1 MNELKDKDEQYN
13 AYLKYNDGKPKKP
26 MSFSQLVLIVAIVF
40 IVIGIGLFL
49 FAKYSSNLDFKGF
62 SFLSNTGIDLKERR
76 HGTNMFS
83 RKQNILL
90 LGVDSNGRNADPF
103 KGTRSDT
110 ILLISIEPSSKSVN
124 VISVPRDSKVYLS
137 DDNGMQKINAAHAL
151 GGIKLTKKTLEE
163 TLGVKIDKYIIVN
176 NSIVKQMVD
185 AIDGVPI
192 YIEKNMQYR
201 DKTAGLNINL
211 SKGLH
216 VLNGEQAEG
225 YIRYRHD
232 GLGDI
237 GRTSRQQWFL
247 RGVLERLQTPSAIP
261 KIPEIIKIASENVKT
276 DLSLYEMTQIVA
288 YLRSVDMSKI
298 EVATLPGAPSKKGYI
313 SYWILDPEKT
323 QDVINRLVYRE
334 KVQPNDKNLV
344 AGIIYSFSQ
353 EQKAMAVKKKLK
365 DAGYEVNCIGRIQLP
380 HSQIIGHN
388 SAVTA
393 DFIHWL
399 KHKIPEVKGAQFVY
413 DPIKTYC
420 VQSDFTI
427 IISD

>member
-1 MNELKDKDEQYN
+1 MHELKDKNEQYN
-13 AYLKYNDGKPKKP
+13 AYLKYTDEKQKKS
-26 MSFSQLVLIVAIVF
+26 MSFSKLVLIVAILNIILGV
-40 IVIGIGLFL
+40 GIYF
-49 FAKYSSNLDFKGF
+49 FAKYSKDPNFKGF
-62 SFLSNTGIDLKERR
+62 SFLSGSGIGINERR
-76 HGTNMFS
+76 HGGKLFN

-110 ILLISIEPSSKSVN
+110 ILIISIDPSSKSVN
-124 VISVPRDSKVYLS
+124 TISVPRDSKVYLS

-151 GGIKLTKKTLEE
+151 GGINLTKKTLEE
-163 TLGVKIDKYIIVN
+163 TLGIRIDRYIIVN
-176 NSIVKQMVD
+176 NSIVKEMVD
-185 AIDGVPI
+185 AIGGIPI

-211 SKGLH
+211 TKGLH
-216 VLNGEQAEG
+216 VLDGEQAEG

-261 KIPEIIKIASENVKT
+261 KIPEIIKIASDNVKT

-288 YLRSVDMSKI
+288 YLRSIDMSKI

-323 QDVINRLVYRE
+323 QDVINRLVYRV
-334 KVQPNDKNLV
+334 KTLPNDKNLV
-344 AGIIYSFSQ
+344 AGIIYSFNQ
-353 EQKAMAVKKKLK
+353 EEKAMTIKKKLK
-365 DAGYEVNCIGRIQLP
+365 DSGYEVNCIGRIQLP

-393 DFIHWL
+393 DFVHWL
-399 KHKIPEVKGAQFVY
+399 KHKIPEVKSSQFVY
-413 DPIKTYC
+413 EPIKTYC

-427 IISD
+427 IVSD